1 MYYFTSDLH
10 FGDETTMK
18 VENRPFKSVKQMN
31 RILIKNLNKVLTK
44 NDILYVIGDFLDCDD
59 ETKTSWSDVSD
70 LPKKIKA
77 PVILIMGNNE
87 ERIVK
92 YFFNNDFEAFRKYCI
107 ENGFKDVKQDDYIK
121 MNGKDFY
128 LVHKPTQYKKN
139 YINLF
144 GHVHRE
150 GGIWKPFGL
159 NVATDLNHFRPYS
172 QDDIFTLLD
181 KKATFW
187 DNDKDLWIQ

>member
-144 GHVHRE
+144 
-150 GGIWKPFGL
+150 KYML
-159 NVATDLNHFRPYS
+159 
-172 QDDIFTLLD
+172 
-181 KKATFW
+181 
-187 DNDKDLWIQ
+187 